1 MKSETNFTQ
10 KTKDNLAIFMARL
23 FDKSKKVSVDRFDD
37 LENLLEEL
45 RDRMMNLQGRINFLE
60 RIVQERLPE
69 KALTE
74 RKFMAETQAGDELVE
89 RIAST
94 IKTAV
99 ESTPNFALNKDVDM
113 ETIKSIKS
121 ILDSADKTI
130 VEKKRMD
137 KIVDMLKRHQKLT
150 STQLS
155 QLLGL
160 SRTRCNEYFKEME
173 NLEIVESVVDGR
185 EKFYALKNFN

>member
-1 MKSETNFTQ
+1 
-10 KTKDNLAIFMARL
+10 MARL

-74 RKFMAETQAGDELVE
+74 KKFLAETQAGDELIE

-94 IKTAV
+94 IKTTV
-99 ESTPNFALNKDVDM
+99 ESTPNFALNKDVDI

-121 ILDSADKTI
+121 VLDSADKTI

-173 NLEIVESVVDGR
+173 NLDIVESVVDGR